1 MSAVTGRPAAP
12 ATPSPGPV
20 GTRLGL
26 VRDVIRQYPF
36 TIGAMVVLIVMGIVC
51 GSFWHDLTGSPWW
64 DRLAFGRP
72 ALEHGRWWTPVTGS
86 LLAEN
91 VFEYVPILLVFG
103 AVLALS
109 ERRMGTARV
118 AVIAVAGQLFG
129 VLATAGLLAVLKS
142 SGWAWAASRAR
153 ELDVG
158 TSCALLTVLVVYG
171 FTLRA
176 PWRSRLIVVVFAYC
190 TISLVWIGAI
200 YDIEHMLAALLGLV
214 IGWVLYQ
221 PGARAW
227 AFSRHEARITC
238 AALFVFISAA
248 QLVALF
254 FPDSGPLG
262 PSHGTGQR
270 PLVLIFV
277 VAQVLVSAG
286 IRRGSRLAWYL
297 GMVLASLGLIA
308 SLFLHT
314 PARAAA
320 SAVLYIPL
328 LLVLA
333 RDRRAFTATTARI
346 DRTRLIRDAA
356 ITVAAFAAYV
366 FVGFAAID
374 SFGPRPTVTGRLS
387 EFGSRIV
394 LSTGGRVVGETPA
407 ARAFLNSLSWLVPV
421 AVLGFLLVLL
431 LRARRPRGGVARS
444 RVAEM
449 IKGSGGGNL
458 SWMATWPANEYFV
471 TADQAGALAYQ
482 VHSNTA
488 LALGDPIGPAASCGD
503 TLRQFAAH
511 CERQGYL
518 PCLFSASDHSLPAVR
533 ELGWQAV
540 QIAEDTIIDLPGL
553 EFKGKSWQDIRT
565 ALNKAARSDVSF
577 RMVRLQDEP
586 FRVVAQVRAMC
597 EEWVSG
603 KGLPEMGFTLG
614 GVDEA
619 LDPDVRVGLAASA
632 DGTVHGVTS
641 WLPVYRGGDEVRGW
655 TLDVM
660 RRDAGQFR
668 PVMEFMIASA
678 CLTFRDEGAE
688 YVSLSGAPLA
698 RSEPDAALSG
708 IDSVL
713 NLVGRLLEPFYG
725 FRSLHQFKSKFQ
737 PRTEPMYLCYPDE
750 AALPVI
756 AVALTQAYLPDAR
769 LRDFAGL
776 LIGAH

>member
-1 MSAVTGRPAAP
+1 MSALTGRPDAAAP
-12 ATPSPGPV
+12 PAAGHA
-20 GTRLGL
+20 GTTGR
-26 VRDVIRQYPF
+26 VRSLLTQYPF
-36 TIGAMVVLIVMGIVC
+36 TVAATAVLIGMGIGF
-51 GSFWHDLTGSPWW
+51 GSFWTQLPDTPWW
-64 DRLAFGRP
+64 NRLAFGLP

-103 AVLALS
+103 VVLALS
-109 ERRMGTARV
+109 ERRLGTART
-118 AVIAVAGQLFG
+118 AAIAVAGQLFG
-129 VLATAGLLAVLKS
+129 VLATAGLLAAFKS

-153 ELDVG
+153 DLDVG
-158 TSCALLTVLVVYG
+158 TSCALLTLLVVYG

-176 PWRSRLIVVVFAYC
+176 PWRSRLIAVLFAYC
-190 TISLVWIGAI
+190 VISLVWIGAV
-200 YDIEHMLAALLGLV
+200 YDIEHMLSALLGLA
-214 IGWVLYQ
+214 IGWWMYR
-221 PGARAW
+221 PGSRAW
-227 AFSRHEARITC
+227 AFSRHEARVSC

-248 QLVALF
+248 QLVAMF

-262 PSHGTGQR
+262 PSHGTSQR
-270 PLVLIFV
+270 PAVLIFV
-277 VAQVLVSAG
+277 IVQVLVSAG

-297 GMVLASLGLIA
+297 GVALAGTGLIA
-308 SLFLHT
+308 SLFLHS
-314 PARAAA
+314 PARALAG
-320 SAVLYIPL
+320 VLVYIPL
-328 LLVLA
+328 LLLLV
-333 RDRRAFTATTARI
+333 RERRAFTATIARVN
-346 DRTRLIRDAA
+346 RAVLIRDALV
-356 ITVAAFAAYV
+356 TVAAYAAYV
-366 FVGFAAID
+366 LLGFAVIG
-374 SFGPRPTVTGRLS
+374 SFAPKPAAAGKVS
-387 EFGSRIV
+387 EFFSRVV
-394 LSTGGRVVGETPA
+394 LSTSGRFSGQSTPA
-407 ARAFLNSLSWLVPV
+407 RVFLDSLSWLIPL
-421 AVLGFLLVLL
+421 AVLSFLLVLL
-431 LRARRPRGGVARS
+431 LRARRPRGHEGRYQ
-444 RVAEM
+444 VAEL
-449 IKGSGGGNL
+449 IKEAGGGNL

-471 TADQAGALAYQ
+471 AAGQTGAVAYQ

-488 LALGDPIGPAASCGD
+488 LALGDPVGPAGSFHE

-518 PCLFSASDHSLPAVR
+518 PCLFSAGDRSLPAVR
-533 ELGWQAV
+533 DLCWQYA

-577 RMVRLQDEP
+577 RMVRLRDEP

-641 WLPVYRGGDEVRGW
+641 WLPVYRGGGAVSGW

-660 RRDAGQFR
+660 RRDAGEFR

-678 CLTFRDEGAE
+678 CMTFRDEGAE
-688 YVSLSGAPLA
+688 FVSLSGAPLA

-708 IDSVL
+708 IDSL
-713 NLVGRLLEPFYG
+713 LELIGRLLEPFYG
-725 FRSLHQFKSKFQ
+725 FRSLHHFKSKFQ

-776 LIGAH
+776 LISSH

>member
-1 MSAVTGRPAAP
+1 VSAVTGRPAA
-12 ATPSPGPV
+12 AAAPSGPV
-20 GTRLGL
+20 GTKAGVLPAVL
-26 VRDVIRQYPF
+26 RQYPF
-36 TIGAMVVLIVMGIVC
+36 TIGAVVVLIVMGIVC
-51 GSFWHDLTGSPWW
+51 GSFWHQLPDSPWW
-64 DRLAFGRP
+64 NRLAFGLP
-72 ALEHGRWWTPVTGS
+72 ALEQGRWWTPVTGS

-109 ERRMGTARV
+109 ERRLGTARV
-118 AVIAVAGQLFG
+118 AVITVAGQLFG
-129 VLATAGLLAVLKS
+129 VLGAAGLLAVLKS
-142 SGWAWAASRAR
+142 SGWAWAASRALD
-153 ELDVG
+153 LDVG
-158 TSCALLTVLVVYG
+158 TSCALLTLLVVYG

-176 PWRSRLIVVVFAYC
+176 PWRGRLIVVVFAYC
-190 TISLVWIGAI
+190 VISLVWIGAI
-200 YDIEHMLAALLGLV
+200 YDLEHMLAATLGLV
-214 IGWVLYQ
+214 IGWWMFR
-221 PGARAW
+221 PGSQAW
-227 AFSRHEARITC
+227 AFSRHEARIIC

-248 QLVALF
+248 QVAAIF

-277 VAQVLVSAG
+277 VVQVVVSAG

-297 GMVLASLGLIA
+297 GVAVAVLGLVA
-308 SLFLHT
+308 AWFLHT

-320 SAVLYIPL
+320 SALLYLPL
-328 LLVLA
+328 LLLLV
-333 RDRRAFTATTARI
+333 RDRRAFTATTAPI
-346 DRTRLIRDAA
+346 DRNRLIRDAVA
-356 ITVAAFAAYV
+356 TVVAFAAYV
-366 FVGFAAID
+366 VFGFTAID
-374 SFGPRPTVTGRLS
+374 AFESRTTVADKLR
-387 EFGSRIV
+387 EFADRIV
-394 LSTGGRVVGETPA
+394 LSTSGRVVGQSPG
-407 ARAFLNSLSWLVPV
+407 ARAFLGSLSWLVPL
-421 AVLGFLLVLL
+421 AVLSFVLVLL
-431 LRARRPRGGVARS
+431 LRARRPRDTVARS
-444 RVAEM
+444 RVVEM
-449 IKGSGGGNL
+449 IKASGGGNL

-471 TADQAGALAYQ
+471 AADQAGALAYQ

-488 LALGDPIGPAASCGD
+488 LALGDPIGPAASCRE

-511 CERQGYL
+511 CERHGYL
-518 PCLFSASDHSLPAVR
+518 PCLFSASDRSLPAAHD
-533 ELGWQAV
+533 LGWRAA

-553 EFKGKSWQDIRT
+553 EFKGKSWQGIRT
-565 ALNKAARSDVSF
+565 ALNRATRSDVSF

-632 DGTVHGVTS
+632 DGTVRGVTS
-641 WLPVYRGGDEVRGW
+641 WLPVYRGGDAVRGW

-660 RRDAGQFR
+660 RRDAGEFH

-698 RSEPDAALSG
+698 RSEPNAALSG
-708 IDSVL
+708 IDNIL
-713 NLVGRLLEPFYG
+713 DLVGRLLEPFYG